1 MEFSYSIEKSV
12 QIIIAL
18 LKVHHIKKVIASP
31 GSTNVCLVA
40 SLQSDPYF
48 EMYSSVDERSA
59 AYLACGLSCESGEPV
74 VLTCTEATASR
85 NYFSGLTEAYYRKLP
100 ILAITATNKRTLIGQ
115 NHPQMIDRTH
125 VSHDVARKNLFIP
138 FISRDKDI
146 AGYVNLINDT
156 ILELTRNGGGPVHI
170 EYETEYSQEYTVK
183 ELPRVQVVKRY
194 NLEDE
199 FPSIPKGKIAIIS
212 GAHKKWSRKLVNI
225 VELFCEKYNAVF
237 LADHISN
244 YHGKYAIN
252 PTIITSQVQYT
263 AACCEI
269 DTVIYIG
276 DISSAYRKNYKIKNV
291 WRVNPDG
298 EIRNV
303 MGNQSAV
310 FEMSEISFF
319 EHFCKMDENRGT
331 TYYEEWKAEQEKL
344 YYKVPELPFSNL
356 WCAQHT
362 ENLLPD
368 SAVLF
373 LGIENT
379 LRCWNFFETPNT
391 VNCFCNTGGY
401 GIDGGISSLI
411 GASLANPNKLYFG
424 ITGDLAFFYDM
435 NVLGNRHVGKNIRL
449 MVINNAIGQQ
459 FRNPGN
465 PAADSLGKEV
475 NAYIAAAGHYGNK
488 SPDLLKHY
496 AEDLGYLY
504 LSASTKEE
512 YLEVVKRFVSLE
524 SGDKSIVFEVFTDSQ
539 NETEALRILLNLE
552 ISASSAAK
560 GAIKKVLGDKG
571 VRTVRGILG
580 K

>member
-1 MEFSYSIEKSV
+1 M
-12 QIIIAL
+12 
-18 LKVHHIKKVIASP
+18 
-31 GSTNVCLVA
+31 
-40 SLQSDPYF
+40 
-48 EMYSSVDERSA
+48 
-59 AYLACGLSCESGEPV
+59 
-74 VLTCTEATASR
+74 
-85 NYFSGLTEAYYRKLP
+85 
-100 ILAITATNKRTLIGQ
+100 
-115 NHPQMIDRTH
+115 
-125 VSHDVARKNLFIP
+125 
-138 FISRDKDI
+138 
-146 AGYVNLINDT
+146 
-156 ILELTRNGGGPVHI
+156 
-170 EYETEYSQEYTVK
+170 
-183 ELPRVQVVKRY
+183 
-194 NLEDE
+194 
-199 FPSIPKGKIAIIS
+199 
-212 GAHKKWSRKLVNI
+212 
-225 VELFCEKYNAVF
+225 
-237 LADHISN
+237 
-244 YHGKYAIN
+244 
-252 PTIITSQVQYT
+252 
-263 AACCEI
+263 
-269 DTVIYIG
+269 
-276 DISSAYRKNYKIKNV
+276 
-291 WRVNPDG
+291 
-298 EIRNV
+298 
-303 MGNQSAV
+303 
-310 FEMSEISFF
+310 
-319 EHFCKMDENRGT
+319 
-331 TYYEEWKAEQEKL
+331 
-344 YYKVPELPFSNL
+344 
-356 WCAQHT
+356 
-362 ENLLPD
+362 
-368 SAVLF
+368 
-373 LGIENT
+373 GIENT

-512 YLEVVKRFVSLE
+512 YLEVVKKFVSLE